1 MVEQLR
7 EWWRARNARER
18 WLIGGGGTLLLV
30 AVLWAY
36 VWAPIASERA
46 RLIASLPALRV
57 QAQHVAQQAAEV
69 ARLRTAVRSR
79 TESGPPQRTI
89 EDAMNAAGFAEGFA
103 GVAALGGGRFQV
115 NLGVVPFDALLRV
128 VAQLAEGHGFAV
140 ETIALKSTNEAGK
153 VRVESLVLQGAR
165 SG

>member
-1 MVEQLR
+1 MNEQLR

-18 WLIGGGGTLLLV
+18 LLIGGGVAVLV
-30 AVLWAY
+30 VSVLWAY
-36 VWAPIASERA
+36 VWVPIASERA

-69 ARLRTAVRSR
+69 ERLRTAARSR
-79 TESGPPQRTI
+79 TESGPPQRAI
-89 EDAMNAAGFAEGFA
+89 EEAMKAAGFAEGFA
-103 GVAALGGGRFQV
+103 GVATLGGGRFQV
-115 NLGVVPFDALLRV
+115 SLGVVPFDALLRV
-128 VAQLAEGHGFAV
+128 VAQLAETHGLAV
-140 ETIALKSTNEAGK
+140 ETIALKSTNEPGR

>member
-7 EWWRARNARER
+7 EWWRERNARER
-18 WLIGGGGTLLLV
+18 WLIGSGV
-30 AVLWAY
+30 AVLVVSALWAY

-57 QAQHVAQQAAEV
+57 QAQQMGQQAAEV
-69 ARLRTAVRSR
+69 ERLRTAARSR
-79 TESGPPQRTI
+79 TQSEAPQRAI
-89 EDAMNAAGFAEGFA
+89 EEAMKAGGFAEGFA

-128 VAQLAEGHGFAV
+128 VAQLAETHGLAV
-140 ETIALKSTNEAGK
+140 ETMALKSTDEPGR

>member
-1 MVEQLR
+1 MIDQLR

-18 WLIGGGGTLLLV
+18 SLIGGGGALVLV

-57 QAQHVAQQAAEV
+57 QAQHVAEQAAEV
-69 ARLRTAVRSR
+69 ERLRTAARSR
-79 TESGPPQRTI
+79 TESGPPQRAI
-89 EDAMNAAGFAEGFA
+89 EDAMKAAGFAEGFA

-128 VAQLAEGHGFAV
+128 VAQLAERQGLAV
-140 ETIALKSTNEAGK
+140 ETIALKATNEAGK

>member
-1 MVEQLR
+1 MIDQLR

-18 WLIGGGGTLLLV
+18 WLIGGGGALVLV

-57 QAQHVAQQAAEV
+57 QAQHVAGQAAEV
-69 ARLRTAVRSR
+69 ERLRTAARSR
-79 TESGPPQRTI
+79 TESGPPQRAI
-89 EDAMNAAGFAEGFA
+89 EDAMKAAGFADGFA

-128 VAQLAEGHGFAV
+128 VAQLAERHGLAV
-140 ETIALKSTNEAGK
+140 ETIALKATNEAGK

>member
-1 MVEQLR
+1 MIGQLR

-18 WLIGGGGTLLLV
+18 WLIGGGGALVMV

-36 VWAPIASERA
+36 VWAPIAAERA

-57 QAQHVAQQAAEV
+57 QAQHVAEQAAEV
-69 ARLRTAVRSR
+69 ERLRTAARSR
-79 TESGPPQRTI
+79 AESGPPQRAI
-89 EDAMNAAGFAEGFA
+89 EDAMKAAGFGEGFA

-128 VAQLAEGHGFAV
+128 VAQLAERHGLAV
-140 ETIALKSTNEAGK
+140 ETIALKAANEAGK